1 MYDNATL
8 ESKCR
13 TLWAEVLCAVE
24 SRVASVN
31 AYMHAFRAPIGCRM
45 LGSDAIHL
53 EQSSA
58 QRSLV
63 ARLDLKD
70 HAVDVNV
77 SQGRRWAS
85 GKRLLLAMLGDGRIY
100 VTDGKALMGDPMA
113 VAKLLMSVLLDN
125 PVNAGEDPEI
135 RAFRS
140 WASELM
146 KGRSIRSKVSI
157 PVKIQ
162 TDSGLHYAWTLDM
175 SNEGLKVQLAS
186 DLSQGSH
193 VTVYRGVRGALCRV
207 VWTQKNGL
215 GIRAGL
221 LCLNP
226 PLPWAPSVQ
235 PMGVDR

>member
-1 MYDNATL
+1 MYDNASL
-8 ESKCR
+8 EIKCR

-24 SRVASVN
+24 SRVSAIN
-31 AYMHAFRAPIGCRM
+31 EYMKSLRAPISCRM
-45 LGSDAIHL
+45 LGSEAVHL
-53 EQSSA
+53 EQPSA

-77 SQGRRWAS
+77 SQGRRWTS

-113 VAKLLMSVLLDN
+113 VAKLLMSVLQDN
-125 PVNAGEDPEI
+125 PVNAGEDPQI

-146 KGRSIRSKVSI
+146 KTRSVRSKVSI

-162 TDSGLHYAWTLDM
+162 SDTGLHYAWTLDM
-175 SNEGLKVQLAS
+175 STEGLKVQLAGNIDS
-186 DLSQGSH
+186 GSQ
-193 VTVYRGVRGALCRV
+193 VTVFRGVRGVPCRV
-207 VWTQKNGL
+207 VWTQKNGM

-221 LCLNP
+221 LCLTP
-226 PLPWAPSVQ
+226 PLPWAPSVLAEV
-235 PMGVDR
+235 GR